1 MDEGAEYIMDLVGKC
16 DDVEEIVQRV
26 EKCIKKGK
34 FQIQKIQEDLND
46 ENESSKIF
54 KSKILIDKNIRNEVV
69 KSIKNDETCEVLNDV
84 GMI

>member
-1 MDEGAEYIMDLVGKC
+1 MDLVEKC